1 MSVEHVRVLD
11 AQGHELSRTTAERAS
26 RLVAAGKAAFVAGK
40 PDAIQLSYPVAT
52 PEPRPRRTAGPVPG
66 GELLLHIC
74 CGPCATYPVP
84 RLRSLGFALRGFW
97 YNPNI
102 EPAEEHA
109 RREASA
115 RAFAAAVDLP
125 LEVGPY
131 GPERFLQ
138 AVQGTPLRPERCR
151 HCYRLRL
158 EAAAQEAA
166 RLGIP
171 AFTTTLLIS
180 PYQDQKAL
188 REIGEEVA
196 KAHGVS
202 FYFENLR
209 RGWGQRAHLARQF
222 GLYLQQYCGCRFSLA
237 EREERVARRARSG
250 RGPEGSREVAPAD
263 VRLEVSCPIDGGLV
277 QDANSA

>member
-1 MSVEHVRVLD
+1 VSQEHVRVLD
-11 AQGHELSRTTAERAS
+11 PQGHELSRTTAERAS
-26 RLVAAGKAAFVAGK
+26 TLIAAGKAVFVAGK
-40 PDAIQLSYPVAT
+40 PDAIQLSYPVAV
-52 PEPRPRRTAGPVPG
+52 PEPRPRRTEGPVPG
-66 GELLLHIC
+66 GELLLHVC

-109 RREASA
+109 RRQASA
-115 RAFAAAVDLP
+115 RAFAAAVNLP
-125 LEVGPY
+125 LEAAPY
-131 GPERFLQ
+131 EPERFLQ
-138 AVQGTPLRPERCR
+138 AVRGAPLRPERCR

-202 FYFENLR
+202 FFFENLR
-209 RGWGQRAHLARQF
+209 RGWDQRARLARQF

-250 RGPEGSREVAPAD
+250 HGPEGSREAAPAD
-263 VRLEVSCPIDGGLV
+263 ARLEVSCPIEGGLV